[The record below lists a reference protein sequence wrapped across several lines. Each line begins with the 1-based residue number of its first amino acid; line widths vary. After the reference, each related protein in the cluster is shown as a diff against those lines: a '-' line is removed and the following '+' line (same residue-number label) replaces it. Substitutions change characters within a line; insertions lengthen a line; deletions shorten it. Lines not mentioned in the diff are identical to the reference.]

1 MPYTNGNINFVLES
15 DFKPF
20 SLQEMLMPFTAYKEE
35 FEKAENAY
43 QELSEKS
50 DKFKY
55 LSKQLP
61 EGSEARQIYEGY
73 ANDLSTQA
81 EDIARNGLSM
91 RNRRALTSL
100 KRRYTGEI
108 GRLDIAQTAL
118 EKEKEMRRARGLQ
131 DSSMLYAV
139 DNMTVDDFLDGKNP
153 NLYGVSGNELYTR
166 GAAAGKAA
174 SMRVFSAGDAGKT
187 LGGYY
192 RDYVE
197 RMGYNADTIAKFRA
211 DISTIPELQQAAEA
225 ILQERGVSQNLSG
238 ANYERAKQSV
248 INGIIDGAVYQEQ
261 HKPMQDLGVMT
272 AAQVAADARQREA
285 HALAREQ
292 FNFEKTKYNDAK
304 AKQDQLDKLMYTY
317 DDKGNITGYNTDTLG
332 QLQGNGKDY
341 VYNPVTQRLEKR
353 TMTPEEAAAA
363 EQAKADAK
371 KQLENA
377 QKVKGARTL
386 KEIDAAGYVPIFATI
401 HPSKGSSKGLSIEEA
416 RKTNNYKNVEGWRSG
431 RSGQDVP
438 DLWSDWTD
446 TPLVKGVGSRWMPS
460 LMSLSGTGDFAYG
473 ENELKN
479 KPTKMLSDQ
488 EYATLIQRNPAIEVS
503 INAQLEE
510 QGYPENTPFE
520 VLEVAGK
527 GDKRS
532 YVICVPK
539 DIQILQ
545 GE

>member
-73 ANDLSTQA
+73 ANDLSMQA

-225 ILQERGVSQNLSG
+225 ILQERGVSKNLSG

-292 FNFEKTKYNDAK
+292 FNFEKTRYNDAK
-304 AKQDQLDKLMYTY
+304 EKQDQLDHLIYQY
-317 DDKGNITGYNTDTLG
+317 DDSGKKIIGYK
-332 QLQGNGKDY
+332 KDLSLPSGY
-341 VYNPVTQRLEKR
+341 WVNPVSGKVEKQPSETQTQQEKDE
-353 TMTPEEAAAA
+353 MSIGKAASLALNKLKGPDMKSNSGFSIDVQTKTGVERRHYSYAGAISQHRGKGWQSDKLGEDVNGRGWGFTSSSNVMDKWGNYSA
-363 EQAKADAK
+363 ENISNNSRV
-371 KQLENA
+371 LGEN
-377 QKVKGARTL
+377 
-386 KEIDAAGYVPIFATI
+386 EI
-401 HPSKGSSKGLSIEEA
+401 
-416 RKTNNYKNVEGWRSG
+416 
-431 RSGQDVP
+431 
-438 DLWSDWTD
+438 
-446 TPLVKGVGSRWMPS
+446 TPLVVASTDANGNIVRTEVGEHIAKLVGNYMKEHHLTDEPPYEVIEVPNSTGSRVGY
-460 LMSLSGTGDFAYG
+460 LV
-473 ENELKN
+473 
-479 KPTKMLSDQ
+479 
-488 EYATLIQRNPAIEVS
+488 AIR
-503 INAQLEE
+503 
-510 QGYPENTPFE
+510 
-520 VLEVAGK
+520 
-527 GDKRS
+527 DK
-532 YVICVPK
+532 
-539 DIQILQ
+539 
-545 GE
+545 